1 VITPLIELRDVT
13 KRFGS
18 RTVLDRVNLT
28 IFEGDITTI
37 IGKSGGGK
45 SVLLK
50 HIIGLLRPDDGEILI
65 NGRPLKDMTRK
76 ERKSFKQQV
85 SYMFQNN
92 ALFDSLTVFENIAL
106 PLREKTRLD
115 EDTIRSRVLAQIDQ
129 MELSEVTYRYPSQ
142 ISGGMQKRVALAR
155 ALVTEPK
162 IILFDEP
169 TTGLDPLRKNA
180 VLGLIAYYQ
189 KKIGFTAVLV
199 SHDIPDIFF
208 ISNRVAIIDSCRIPF
223 QGAPIELEQSENQ
236 VVQEFI
242 KGQTNLKDELTGLNT
257 RQDVREML
265 IQEMER
271 ADRLNESFPV
281 IMFTIDNL
289 EQIDKHVGYIAA
301 QRIVQCLG
309 TLLKDRFDS
318 TGTSARYSQN
328 EILLVL
334 PHTDLK
340 EAKQVLDELAID
352 LQKQEIFQAK
362 SYPKACLDFSISAG
376 LAKAGPGMNLD
387 SLIEQALSHQKIIA
401 HLECIKHG
409 ETV

>member
-1 VITPLIELRDVT
+1 VTVPLIELKNVT
-13 KRFGS
+13 KRFGE

-28 IFEGDITTI
+28 ILEGDITTI

-50 HIIGLLRPDDGEILI
+50 HIIGLLKPDEGEILI
-65 NGRPLKDMTRK
+65 NKR
-76 ERKSFKQQV
+76 QA

-106 PLREKTRLD
+106 PLREKTRLR
-115 EDTIRSRVLAQIDQ
+115 EDAIKSKVLAKIDQ
-129 MELSEVTYRYPSQ
+129 MELSEVTYKYPSQ

-180 VLGLIAYYQ
+180 VLGLIAHHQ

-199 SHDIPDIFF
+199 SHDIPDVFF

-223 QGAPIELEQSENQ
+223 QGAPIELEQSENP

-257 RQDVREML
+257 RQDVKDML
-265 IQEMER
+265 IQEM
-271 ADRLNESFPV
+271 DRVNRLQESFPV
-281 IMFTIDNL
+281 IIFTIDNL
-289 EQIDKHVGYIAA
+289 EQINKHVGYIAA

-309 TLLKDRFDS
+309 TLLNDHFDS

-328 EILLVL
+328 EILMVL
-334 PHTDLK
+334 PHTDPK

-362 SYPKACLDFSISAG
+362 SYPKACFSFSILAG
-376 LAKAGPGMNLD
+376 LAEAGPGMDLD
-387 SLIEQALSHQKIIA
+387 SLIGQALSHQKIIA

-409 ETV
+409 ETA